1 MKKYLFSFISVPPIF
16 FIFLSI
22 SILYSDVTHA
32 VIRWGDTACY
42 YNERGKLL
50 WLNVHADEPGSYVIR
65 TKRTYHEIFQDIPAG
80 DTTMQLSVAY
90 NTAEVNNISRA
101 TARKVQWLIKH
112 GQTDHPLVIANIVPV
127 LDKRII
133 YRMYDN
139 IVSRCIS
146 GDAKNKEHGGVVFPD
161 GTVTC
166 ISGDLSD
173 PRWLKGA
180 TLMLKE
186 KAMVYYHSHP
196 ETVLEQHL
204 HRDRSGLFNSNRIE
218 FIQTSQV
225 QQTGYVQGPS
235 RQDQESVGAGTGY
248 VFGMGANSGLIYIY
262 DKNGVKATLP
272 VSFVKKMRKS
282 SNQKVKQIDSY
293 FAAARP
299 EFNLPCLF

>member
-1 MKKYLFSFISVPPIF
+1 MKKYLFSFIPVHPIF
-16 FIFLSI
+16 FIFLSL
-22 SILYSDVTHA
+22 SILYSDFTYA
-32 VIRWGDTACY
+32 VIRFGDTAYY

-50 WLNVHADEPGSYVIR
+50 WRNVNAVKPASYVIK
-65 TKRTYHEIFQDIPAG
+65 TKRTYHQIFEDIPVG
-80 DTTMQLSVAY
+80 DSTVQLSIAY
-90 NTAEVNNISRA
+90 NTAEVKNISRA

-112 GQTDHPLVIANIVPV
+112 GHIDHPLVVENIVPV

-133 YRMYDN
+133 YTMYDN

-146 GDAKNKEHGGVVFPD
+146 DDAKNKEHGGVVFPD

-204 HRDRSGLFNSNRIE
+204 HSDRSVVLNSNRIE
-218 FIQTSQV
+218 FIQASQV
-225 QQTGYVQGPS
+225 QQTTYVQGPS
-235 RQDQESVGAGTGY
+235 LQDQESVGEGTGY
-248 VFGMGANSGLIYIY
+248 VFGMGANTWELTA
-262 DKNGVKATLP
+262 D
-272 VSFVKKMRKS
+272 
-282 SNQKVKQIDSY
+282 
-293 FAAARP
+293 
-299 EFNLPCLF
+299 